1 MKKVIAKRKDIA
13 FYLKLF
19 PLKMHPDSYWK
30 SKSIVCNKSLKLLDD
45 NFEKKT
51 ITRTDCNTT
60 EIDDNLKFGE
70 KNGVSGTPT
79 LVFPDG
85 SVRSETMDAEKMIK
99 LIDTAVANTKPEK
112 NSKKG
117 NSKAHTKVSK
127 QPVK

>member
-30 SKSIVCNKSLKLLDD
+30 SKSIICNKSLKPLED

-70 KNGVSGTPT
+70 KNGISGTPT
-79 LVFPDG
+79 IVFPDG
-85 SVRSETMDAEKMIK
+85 AVRSEAMDAEKMIK
-99 LIDTAVANTKPEK
+99 LIDEAVANVKPDKSKRKE
-112 NSKKG
+112 NSKT
-117 NSKAHTKVSK
+117 HTKVSK